1 MTSSYADHTSLV
13 TVLDG
18 LSNQIV
24 RLRSEVTALVCTSKD
39 HKHQTFGQ
47 ANFTQEQKQRA
58 QAAIHIQKQ
67 EKSVALDHALVL
79 VQHLLKAE
87 TVNMELKNS
96 LREM

>member
-24 RLRSEVTALVCTSKD
+24 RLRSEVTALVCTTKD

-47 ANFTQEQKQRA
+47 ANFTKE
-58 QAAIHIQKQ
+58 
-67 EKSVALDHALVL
+67 
-79 VQHLLKAE
+79 
-87 TVNMELKNS
+87 
-96 LREM
+96 